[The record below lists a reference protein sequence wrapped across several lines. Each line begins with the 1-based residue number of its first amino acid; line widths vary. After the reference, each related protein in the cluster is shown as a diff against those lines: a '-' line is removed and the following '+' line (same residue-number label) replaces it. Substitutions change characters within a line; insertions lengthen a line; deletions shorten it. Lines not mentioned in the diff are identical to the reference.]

1 MICLPKPLM
10 VNKRPLGA
18 NEMSQLLKMLAEKL
32 GRLYLIPRTHI
43 VGGEDGFHMSDLSL
57 CALTWLLFHPT

>member
-18 NEMSQLLKMLAEKL
+18 NEMSQWLKMPSAKF
-32 GRLYLIPRTHI
+32 GRLCLIPRTHL
-43 VGGEDGFHMSDLSL
+43 VGGEDDSHVSYLPRVL
-57 CALTWLLFHPT
+57 

>member
-43 VGGEDGFHMSDLSL
+43 VGGEDGSHVSDLSL
-57 CALTWLLFHPT
+57 